1 MEGYFGRPAFF
12 GTPAQSSKSQSNVN
26 TKCNAM
32 HSKLHNPWNVE
43 FRKFWLKGKRERRV
57 EPITGYLS
65 SSVMPR
71 LSQANMGGCFA
82 KLVQRSKL
90 KQIGNHKQ
98 IVLPISDSGRVQQ
111 VRVPPPNS

>member
-1 MEGYFGRPAFF
+1 
-12 GTPAQSSKSQSNVN
+12 
-26 TKCNAM
+26 M

-98 IVLPISDSGRVQQ
+98 IVLPISDSGGAGLLSQHKILLIVNFQCSKIDRVQQ